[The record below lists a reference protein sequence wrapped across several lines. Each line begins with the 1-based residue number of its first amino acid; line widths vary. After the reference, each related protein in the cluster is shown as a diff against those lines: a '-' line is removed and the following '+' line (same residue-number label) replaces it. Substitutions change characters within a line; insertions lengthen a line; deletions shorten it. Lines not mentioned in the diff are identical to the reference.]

1 MATFNKTTRKP
12 ELAEEKSPRLSS
24 KKAQQRAHCMRRI
37 EAIKE
42 LKALGFTDDEISEQL
57 DQD

>member
-12 ELAEEKSPRLSS
+12 ELSEEKPPRLSS

-42 LKALGFTDDEISEQL
+42 LKALGLSDDEISEQL
-57 DQD
+57 VKD

>member
-1 MATFNKTTRKP
+1 MTIFNKTIRKP
-12 ELAEEKSPRLSS
+12 ELPEEKAPRLSS
-24 KKAQQRAHCMRRI
+24 KKDQQRGHCMRRI

-42 LKALGFTDDEISEQL
+42 LRSLGFTDDEISEQL